1 MTKNLYEAMFLLD
14 NREAK
19 KGFDFCRDFITKL
32 LTKYGAEPRVVR
44 KWDERKLA
52 YDVKHQK
59 RATYILAYFDG
70 PADAIAKI
78 ERESQL
84 SEVILRALL
93 VRAESVPA
101 KVMEGPLDVA
111 IAPQVEFGVAPVVVE
126 DVPDPELAAAAAAAG
141 EARAAAAS
149 AAKEAV

>member
-1 MTKNLYEAMFLLD
+1 MTNYLYEAMILLD

-19 KGFDFCRDFITKL
+19 KGFEVCRDFLQKL
-32 LTKYGAEPRVVR
+32 LTKHGAAPRVIR

-52 YDVKHQK
+52 YPVKHQK
-59 RATYILAYFDG
+59 RATYMLTYFDA

-84 SEVILRALL
+84 SETILRALV

-101 KVMEGPLDVA
+101 KVTEEPLDA
-111 IAPQVEFGVAPVVVE
+111 SIAPQVEFGAAPVVE
-126 DVPDPELAAAAAAAG
+126 DVVEPELAPAAEGDSRGAAAPAK
-141 EARAAAAS
+141 
-149 AAKEAV
+149 KEAV